1 MRAACACH
9 RATPWPGRDSFEMT
23 PNIEIKARI
32 EGIAALL
39 KNLWLPCIEAS
50 ELVEGG
56 CLICSLQT
64 AAKGP
69 IERTLGSQIGS
80 GGL

>member
-1 MRAACACH
+1 
-9 RATPWPGRDSFEMT
+9 MT

-50 ELVEGG
+50 ELFEGVV
-56 CLICSLQT
+56 
-64 AAKGP
+64 
-69 IERTLGSQIGS
+69 
-80 GGL
+80 